1 MGWGHGIFGS
11 VKVVVAIL
19 AVVVVLAVA
28 AFAAISLMSD
38 DPRYTAHELLSL
50 GRYDKYDDLILEA
63 SKQRNIPPELIKA
76 VIWKESRFDPAK
88 KGSQGERGL
97 MQITELAAADWAK
110 AGKVEGFVPAM
121 LFDPKVN
128 VEVGTWYL
136 RRALDHW
143 SEKDDPVPF
152 ALAEYNAG
160 RGRVHR
166 WMKDSGQG
174 IAAAAKDLQDAM
186 DFPGTKSYIAMIISR
201 SDFYRQRGE
210 FADQ

>member
-1 MGWGHGIFGS
+1 M
-11 VKVVVAIL
+11 A
-19 AVVVVLAVA
+19 
-28 AFAAISLMSD
+28 SD

-50 GRYDKYDDLILEA
+50 GRYDKYDDLILEVA
-63 SKQRNIPPELIKA
+63 KQRNIPPELIKA
-76 VIWKESRFDPAK
+76 VIWKESRFDTTK

-97 MQITELAAADWAK
+97 MQITEVAAADWAK
-110 AGKVEGFVPAM
+110 AGKVEGFVPTM

-128 VEVGTWYL
+128 IEVGTWYL

-174 IAAAAKDLQDAM
+174 STADAKDLQDAM
-186 DFPGTKSYIAMIISR
+186 DFPGTKNYIAMIMSR
-201 SDFYRQRGE
+201 SDFYRKRGE
-210 FADQ
+210 FSE

>member
-1 MGWGHGIFGS
+1 VHGIFGC

-28 AFAAISLMSD
+28 AFAVISLTSD
-38 DPRYTAHELLSL
+38 DPRYTAHEMLSL

-63 SKQRNIPPELIKA
+63 SRQRNIPPELIKA
-76 VIWKESRFDPAK
+76 VIWRESRFDPTK
-88 KGSQGERGL
+88 KGGQGERGL
-97 MQITELAAADWAK
+97 MQITEVAAADWAK
-110 AGKVEGFVPAM
+110 AGKVEGFVPTM

-128 VEVGTWYL
+128 IEVGTWYL

-174 IAAAAKDLQDAM
+174 STADAKDLQDAM
-186 DFPGTKSYIAMIISR
+186 DFPGTKNYIAAIILR
-201 SDFYRQRGE
+201 SDFYRKRGE
-210 FADQ
+210 FTDQ